1 MTNFPNTRYPHFS
14 ITEELYRF
22 GADGNMRL
30 YSYDRLLNT

>member
-22 GADGNMRL
+22 GADGNL
-30 YSYDRLLNT
+30 PF